1 MIRCGMR
8 IAFLALVSVVVGV
21 SVVMGGRPA
30 CAKEVPSIAV
40 ISMELI
46 NTSLQPTSDV
56 ERGRIVMIKTKLAKL
71 LEDSGRY
78 IIVPLPPSLMN
89 DIDSRPNIAGCG
101 GCQYQWGKQVG
112 ADLVVWG
119 TVQKVSNL
127 ILNIN
132 VYMDDVKTQ
141 KSVFGAS
148 VDIRGNTDESWDR
161 GIRYLVKHN
170 ILKE

>member
-1 MIRCGMR
+1 MIKHGTW
-8 IAFLALVSVVVGV
+8 ITLLAVVGV
-21 SVVMGGRPA
+21 LAGGPSA
-30 CAKEVPSIAV
+30 WSKDVPSIAV

-56 ERGRIVMIKTKLAKL
+56 ERGRIAMVKTELTKLLA
-71 LEDSGRY
+71 DSGRY
-78 IIVPLPPSLMN
+78 RIVALPPSVMN
-89 DIDSRPNIAGCG
+89 EIASRPNIAGCA

-112 ADLVVWG
+112 ADMVVWG

-132 VYMDDVKTQ
+132 VYMDDVKTE
-141 KSVFGAS
+141 KPVFGTS

-161 GIRYLVKHN
+161 GIRYLVKNN